1 MADPPE
7 TAPATDQPQ
16 EREPRRRDRK
26 SLLPAV
32 LIAAVIIVPA
42 AIWALGAG
50 GGDDS
55 LRVEQYVSYY
65 TGGPEIVIAIP
76 RKYNNMAETG
86 NKANV
91 VVVCFDSGG
100 KQVLRANA
108 DWPFIEE
115 PGYDLP
121 HVHQPVSDAQLKAV
135 ATCTVDGM
143 KHHLTGALRRTR
155 AA

>member
-1 MADPPE
+1 
-7 TAPATDQPQ
+7 
-16 EREPRRRDRK
+16 
-26 SLLPAV
+26 
-32 LIAAVIIVPA
+32 
-42 AIWALGAG
+42 
-50 GGDDS
+50 
-55 LRVEQYVSYY
+55 
-65 TGGPEIVIAIP
+65 
-76 RKYNNMAETG
+76 MAETG
-86 NKANV
+86 NKTNV

-115 PGYDLP
+115 PGYDRP
-121 HVHQPVSDAQLKAV
+121 HIHQPVSDAQLKAV